1 MGEDRFEMGQKQRDR
16 LKVLHEVVQGKL
28 KQTEAAEQLKLS
40 TRQVR
45 RLVKKMASVGDRAV
59 LHGLQGRGSNRAI
72 GAETV
77 GRCVKELGKPECRDF
92 GPTYAAEHLHK
103 KLEVK
108 VGRDTVRK
116 WMVTAGMW
124 SVRPRKLASV
134 HPWRPRRSCCGELVQ
149 WDTSVHAWLEDRGP
163 QLYLIAMID
172 DATSRLFARFAEH
185 DSAEEN
191 MRTLK
196 GYLERYGRP
205 LDFYTDKASI
215 FEVAARRAR
224 TDQSEPAAPTQ
235 ITRALTE
242 LGIGRISAHSPQAKG
257 RVERCFGTL
266 QDRLVKHLRL
276 AKVRTVEQANAELE
290 KFLKEWNE
298 RFTQVPANPTDAH
311 RPLGEV
317 HDLDATLS
325 FVKHPRVENN
335 YTFSF
340 RSKRY
345 QIANSDARP
354 GLRGQKVRVE
364 QRLDGTVA
372 ARDQDRYLDIHRCEC
387 PEPAT
392 TPAKA
397 PRTIRKDHN
406 RGGRSS
412 WMQGFSVRSHA
423 QSLHD

>member
-45 RLVKKMASVGDRAV
+45 RLAKKMGSLGDRAV
-59 LHGLQGRGSNRAI
+59 VHGLQGRGSNRAI
-72 GAETV
+72 SAKTV
-77 GRCVKELGKPECRDF
+77 SRCLDELRKPECRDF
-92 GPTYAAEHLHK
+92 GPTYAAEHLQK

-124 SVRPRKLASV
+124 RVRSRKLTSV

-163 QLYLIAMID
+163 QLYLIALID

-205 LDFYTDKASI
+205 LDFYTDKASL
-215 FEVAARRAR
+215 FEVAVKRAR
-224 TDQSEPAAPTQ
+224 SNESEPMAPTQ

-276 AKVRTVEQANAELE
+276 AKVRNLEQANTELE

-298 RFTQVPANPTDAH
+298 RFTQAPVNATDAH
-311 RPLGEV
+311 RPLGEC
-317 HDLDATLS
+317 HDLNATLS

-340 RSKRY
+340 CSKRY
-345 QIANSDARP
+345 QIAKSDARP

-372 ARDQDRYLDIHRCEC
+372 ARDQDRYLDIRRCEN
-387 PEPAT
+387 PEPARI
-392 TPAKA
+392 ASKA
-397 PRTIRKDHN
+397 PRPLRKDHN

-412 WMQGFSVRSHA
+412 WMQGFSVRPDTQPMRS
-423 QSLHD
+423 

>member
-1 MGEDRFEMGQKQRDR
+1 MGEDTFEMSQKQRDR
-16 LKVLHEVVQGKL
+16 LKVLHEVAQKKL

-45 RLVKKMASVGDRAV
+45 RLVKKMASLGDRAI
-59 LHGLQGRGSNRAI
+59 LHGLQGRGSNRTIDADV
-72 GAETV
+72 EK
-77 GRCVKELGKPECRDF
+77 RCMTELAKPECRDF
-92 GPTYAAEHLHK
+92 GPTYATEHLQK

-116 WMVTAGMW
+116 WMVAAGKW
-124 SVRPRKLASV
+124 CVRPRKQASV
-134 HPWRPRRSCCGELVQ
+134 HQWRPRRSCCGELVQ

-163 QLYLIAMID
+163 QLYLIAMLD
-172 DATSRLFARFAEH
+172 DATSRLFGRFVEH

-196 GYLERYGRP
+196 GYLKLYGRP
-205 LDFYTDKASI
+205 LDFYTDKAAM
-215 FEVAARRAR
+215 FEVAAKRGA
-224 TDQSEPAAPTQ
+224 TNESDPMAPTQ
-235 ITRALTE
+235 ITRALME

-276 AKVRTVEQANAELE
+276 AKARTLEQANTELE
-290 KFLKEWNE
+290 KFLKEWNV
-298 RFTQVPANPTDAH
+298 RFTQAPANATDAH
-311 RPLGEV
+311 RPLGEC
-317 HDLDATLS
+317 DLDATLS

-345 QIANSDARP
+345 QIAKSDARP

-372 ARDQDRYLDIHRCEC
+372 ARDQDRYLDIRRCEY

-392 TPAKA
+392 PSKA
-397 PRTIRKDHN
+397 VRLVRKDHN

-412 WMQGFSVRSHA
+412 WMRGFSVRSTVPPL
-423 QSLHD
+423 SS

>member
-1 MGEDRFEMGQKQRDR
+1 MGEDRFEMGQRQRDR
-16 LKVLHEVVQGKL
+16 LKVLHEVVQGRL
-28 KQTEAAEQLKLS
+28 KQSEAAEQLKLS

-45 RLVKKMASVGDRAV
+45 RLVKKMASLGDRAV
-59 LHGLQGRGSNRAI
+59 LHGLQGRGSNRAM
-72 GAETV
+72 GADIV
-77 GRCVKELGKPECRDF
+77 SQCLNELRKPECRDF

-103 KLEVK
+103 NLKVK

-116 WMVTAGMW
+116 WMVRAGMW
-124 SVRPRKLASV
+124 SVRSRQLTSV
-134 HPWRPRRSCCGELVQ
+134 HQWRPRRSCCGELVQ

-172 DATSRLFARFAEH
+172 DATSRLFARLAER

-196 GYLERYGRP
+196 AYLELYGRP
-205 LDFYTDKASI
+205 VDFYTDKASM
-215 FEVAARRAR
+215 FEVAAKRAS
-224 TDQSEPAAPTQ
+224 TESEPMAPTQ

-276 AKVRTVEQANAELE
+276 AKVHTLEQANAELE

-298 RFTQVPANPTDAH
+298 RFTQAPANPTDAH
-311 RPLGEV
+311 RPLAEW
-317 HDLDATLS
+317 HDLNATLS

-340 RSKRY
+340 CGKRY

-364 QRLDGTVA
+364 ERLDGTVA
-372 ARDQDRYLDIHRCEC
+372 ARDQDRYLDIRRCEC
-387 PEPAT
+387 LEAT
-392 TPAKA
+392 TPSKA
-397 PRTIRKDHN
+397 ARPVRKDHN

-412 WMQGFSVRSHA
+412 WMQGFSVRSEA
-423 QSLHD
+423 PLRS

>member
-1 MGEDRFEMGQKQRDR
+1 MGEDKFEMSQKQRDR
-16 LKVLHEVVQGKL
+16 LKVLHEVAQGKL

-45 RLVKKMASVGDRAV
+45 RLVKKMASLGDRAIV
-59 LHGLQGRGSNRAI
+59 HGLQGRGSNRAI
-72 GAETV
+72 DPEIEK
-77 GRCVKELGKPECRDF
+77 RCMNELGKPECRDF
-92 GPTYAAEHLHK
+92 GPTYATEHLQK

-108 VGRDTVRK
+108 VGRDTARK
-116 WMVTAGMW
+116 WMVAAGMW
-124 SVRPRKLASV
+124 RVRSRKQASV
-134 HPWRPRRSCCGELVQ
+134 HQWRPRRSCCGELVQ

-172 DATSRLFARFAEH
+172 DATSRLFGRFVEH
-185 DSAEEN
+185 DSTQEN
-191 MRTLK
+191 MRTLRR
-196 GYLERYGRP
+196 YLELYGRP
-205 LDFYTDKASI
+205 LDFYTDKAAM
-215 FEVAARRAR
+215 FEVAPKRAGGE
-224 TDQSEPAAPTQ
+224 SEPMAPTQ

-276 AKVRTVEQANAELE
+276 AKARTLEQANAELE

-298 RFTQVPANPTDAH
+298 RFTEAPANATDAH
-311 RPLGEV
+311 RPLGEC
-317 HDLDATLS
+317 DLDATLS

-340 RSKRY
+340 FSKRY
-345 QIANSDARP
+345 QIAKSDARP

-372 ARDQDRYLDIHRCEC
+372 ARDQDRYLDIRRCES

-392 TPAKA
+392 PSKA
-397 PRTIRKDHN
+397 ARPVRKDHN

-412 WMQGFSVRSHA
+412 WMQGFTVRSDA
-423 QSLHD
+423 QPLRS

>member
-1 MGEDRFEMGQKQRDR
+1 MGEDRFEMNQKQRDR
-16 LKVLHEVVQGKL
+16 LKVLHEVAQGKL

-45 RLVKKMASVGDRAV
+45 RLLKRLDSLGDRAI

-72 GAETV
+72 DSKMEQ
-77 GRCVKELGKPECRDF
+77 RCIEELSKPECRDF
-92 GPTYAAEHLHK
+92 GPTYATEHLHK
-103 KLEVK
+103 KLDVK
-108 VGRDTVRK
+108 VGRDTIRK
-116 WMVTAGMW
+116 WMVAAGKW
-124 SVRPRKLASV
+124 CVRPRKQASV
-134 HPWRPRRSCCGELVQ
+134 HQWRPRRSCCGELVQ

-172 DATSRLFARFAEH
+172 DATSRLFGRFVEH

-196 GYLERYGRP
+196 AYLELYGRP
-205 LDFYTDKASI
+205 LDFYTDKAAM
-215 FEVAARRAR
+215 FEASAKRSA
-224 TDQSEPAAPTQ
+224 TNDSEPMAPTQ
-235 ITRALTE
+235 ITRALLE

-276 AKVRTVEQANAELE
+276 AKARTLEQANAELE

-298 RFTQVPANPTDAH
+298 RFTQAPANATDAH
-311 RPLGEV
+311 RPLGEC
-317 HDLDATLS
+317 DLDATLS

-345 QIANSDARP
+345 QIAKSDARP

-372 ARDQDRYLDIHRCEC
+372 ARDQDRYLDIRRCEY
-387 PEPAT
+387 PEPAAPSKAAR
-392 TPAKA
+392 PA
-397 PRTIRKDHN
+397 RKDHN

-412 WMQGFSVRSHA
+412 WMQGFSVRSTV
-423 QSLHD
+423 QP